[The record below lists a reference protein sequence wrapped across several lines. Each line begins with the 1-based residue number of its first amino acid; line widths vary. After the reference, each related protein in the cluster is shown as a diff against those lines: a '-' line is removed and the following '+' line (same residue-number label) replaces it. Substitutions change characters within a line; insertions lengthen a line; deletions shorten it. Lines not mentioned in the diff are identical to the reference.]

1 MAENEN
7 EKMSVAPGIVKGG
20 YERPKTHKSNP
31 TMQTA
36 VQELPT
42 AEKSMMYRE
51 YYATTLSFS
60 TSMPMNGEFSMEF
73 ITEVAPVAK
82 APVEAPYKK
91 VKRVD
96 KVEPT
101 PQLVEEKVQSMEIP
115 IIQIPPEMMAPQP
128 QIIEETPSDME
139 LAMNYMGAIPENI
152 KQPEVEPEIDMDIP
166 MAPMGEVPKSNVFGD
181 INAMQNT
188 AMSKPKPKPTI
199 VTKEEFK
206 DEKPFM
212 VVDKTEVR
220 RIEDASGNTVY
231 MIGKDVCDHTKF
243 ETFKQEVAGKILAME
258 CKRLELHG
266 VTYTKQRDGVYI
278 NNDNDV
284 VTMDDLLDILH
295 G

>member
-1 MAENEN
+1 MAQNEH

-20 YERPKTHKSNP
+20 YEKPKARTCNP

-42 AEKSMMYRE
+42 AEKSVMYRE
-51 YYATTLSFS
+51 YYATTLSFA

-82 APVEAPYKK
+82 ASVESPYKK

-101 PQLVEEKVQSMEIP
+101 PQLVEEKVQAIEVP
-115 IIQIPPEMMAPQP
+115 IIQMPPEMRAPEP
-128 QIIEETPSDME
+128 QIIEEVPSDME
-139 LAMNYMGAIPENI
+139 MVMNYMSSVPQDI
-152 KQPEVEPEIDMDIP
+152 KQPEVEPEMMNMDIQLTP
-166 MAPMGEVPKSNVFGD
+166 MEDIPKTNVFGD
-181 INAMQNT
+181 INARQQEGLV
-188 AMSKPKPKPTI
+188 KPKPVV
-199 VTKEEFK
+199 VTKDEFK

-212 VVDKTEVR
+212 VVDKVEVR
-220 RIEDASGNTVY
+220 RVEDASGNNMY
-231 MIGKDVCDHTKF
+231 MIGKEICDHNKF
-243 ETFKQEVAGKILAME
+243 ETFKQEVAGKILAMD

>member
-20 YERPKTHKSNP
+20 YQKPKTHTNNP
-31 TMQTA
+31 TMQVA

-51 YYATTLSFS
+51 YYATTLSFA

-73 ITEVAPVAK
+73 ITEVAPVSK
-82 APVEAPYKK
+82 APVESPYKK
-91 VKRVD
+91 VKRVE
-96 KVEPT
+96 KVEKT
-101 PQLVEEKVQSMEIP
+101 PMIAEEKAQAYEPP
-115 IIQIPPEMMAPQP
+115 IIQIPPEMLTPQV
-128 QIIEETPSDME
+128 EEVAPSDME
-139 LAMNYMGAIPENI
+139 IAMDYMGAIPEVATV
-152 KQPEVEPEIDMDIP
+152 KPPELEPEINVDIP
-166 MAPMGEVPKSNVFGD
+166 LTPMENIPQTNVFGD
-181 INAMQNT
+181 INAMQNVV
-188 AMSKPKPKPTI
+188 AQKPKPTV

-212 VVDKTEVR
+212 VVDRIEVR
-220 RIEDASGNTVY
+220 KVENAAGETMY
-231 MIGKDVCDHTKF
+231 MIGKEICDHNKF
-243 ETFKQEVAGKILAME
+243 ETFKQEVAGKILAMD

>member
-1 MAENEN
+1 MEQNEH

-20 YERPKTHKSNP
+20 YGKPKARTSNP
-31 TMQTA
+31 TMQAA

-42 AEKSMMYRE
+42 VEKSVMYRE
-51 YYATTLSFS
+51 YYATTLSFA

-73 ITEVAPVAK
+73 ITEVAPVSK

-91 VKRVD
+91 IKRVD

-101 PQLVEEKVQSMEIP
+101 PQLVEEMAQAPEIP
-115 IIQIPPEMMAPQP
+115 IIQMPPEMVAPQP
-128 QIIEETPSDME
+128 QIIEEETSDME
-139 LAMNYMGAIPENI
+139 MAMNYMNSAPQEVRP
-152 KQPEVEPEIDMDIP
+152 PEVETEAVDIEIPITP
-166 MAPMGEVPKSNVFGD
+166 IENVPKSNVFGD
-181 INAMQNT
+181 INAMQNAT
-188 AMSKPKPKPTI
+188 APKPRPTV

-212 VVDKTEVR
+212 VVDKIEVR
-220 RIEDASGNTVY
+220 RVEDAEGNSMY
-231 MIGKDVCDHTKF
+231 MIGKEICDHNKF
-243 ETFKQEVAGKILAME
+243 ETFKQEVAGKILAMD

-278 NNDNDV
+278 NSDNDV